1 MSSILGSLLGGSG
14 SIIGID
20 IGLSQVKIAEVKKS
34 GGSFKLVNY
43 GFVDLP
49 EGALLDENIQNPD
62 AITNAIQM
70 CLKKYRIESSNFC
83 LGLFGENTVAR
94 KLQVSGGKDDEIE
107 DAVLFEAEQYLPFSA
122 DDSVISFHKYGE
134 NEGGGVDILV
144 AAARVDVMENYKEL
158 VESAGKKFKVK
169 IVDLGIIAITNL
181 FEHVL
186 GDRVQELDKS
196 YIFLDIGAQ
205 KTHFVIYRNGTIV
218 FSKEIKQGGA
228 NITEQIQRQMGVN
241 YQEAEYLKI
250 NGDGNGNLPEDIIDI
265 IEDILEDF
273 FTELRK
279 TIDFYESSTSDDSIT
294 DIIITG
300 GGAQTP
306 GLAEGIETILERNVE
321 ILSPFETLAFD
332 KKKFGQDVL
341 NEISYRGGVA
351 LGLVV
356 RAV

>member
-1 MSSILGSLLGGSG
+1 MSSILGSLFGGSG

-34 GGSFKLVNY
+34 GNNFKLVSY

-62 AITNAIQM
+62 AIVNAIQI
-70 CLKKYRIESSNFC
+70 CLKKYRIDSQNFC

-144 AAARVDVMENYKEL
+144 AAARVDVMENYKDL

-196 YIFLDIGAQ
+196 YIFLDIGA
-205 KTHFVIYRNGTIV
+205 KKLTLLFIEMKPLFLVKKL
-218 FSKEIKQGGA
+218 SKVVLTSRSKSSDKWVL
-228 NITEQIQRQMGVN
+228 IT
-241 YQEAEYLKI
+241 
-250 NGDGNGNLPEDIIDI
+250 
-265 IEDILEDF
+265 
-273 FTELRK
+273 
-279 TIDFYESSTSDDSIT
+279 
-294 DIIITG
+294 
-300 GGAQTP
+300 
-306 GLAEGIETILERNVE
+306 
-321 ILSPFETLAFD
+321 
-332 KKKFGQDVL
+332 KKL
-341 NEISYRGGVA
+341 NT
-351 LGLVV
+351 
-356 RAV
+356 